1 MCDRTDT
8 NMNSAGDIAETCFIH
23 QCYLRGF
30 KAFLPF
36 SHDTKTD
43 VIIKRPGERPISVQV
58 KKGTLQKNPSHL
70 TQTWKA
76 LVGSAKSS
84 NRLDNGTPRFT
95 KYKAHAFD
103 VLAVYI
109 QEHDKWVLH
118 RLADIVG
125 KASIRWNDDHDADN
139 FDVLDT
145 INQ

>member
-1 MCDRTDT
+1 
-8 NMNSAGDIAETCFIH
+8 MNSSGDIAETCFIH

-58 KKGTLQKNPSHL
+58 KKGTLQKNPPHL

-84 NRLDNGTPRFT
+84 NRRDNGVPRFT

-139 FDVLDT
+139 WNLLENY
-145 INQ
+145 NQDKS